1 MPSVSNCNAQNKPSS
16 LKLSLVRLATAIRKV
31 VSAQTKGQSQA
42 RVPLEAGLQCGLED
56 LETMSYC
63 GLVPHCVQGSMMFM
77 FWSKCF
83 PGRNGVSGISN
94 LAYAGKEGKQ
104 LPQTISL

>member
-31 VSAQTKGQSQA
+31 ASAQTKGQSQA
-42 RVPLEAGLQCGLED
+42 RVPREAGLQWGLED

-63 GLVPHCVQGSMMFM
+63 GLVPHCVQGSMMLCSGLSASQGGIESRAFLIWHM
-77 FWSKCF
+77 
-83 PGRNGVSGISN
+83 PGRR
-94 LAYAGKEGKQ
+94 AKQ
-104 LPQTISL
+104 LPQTINL